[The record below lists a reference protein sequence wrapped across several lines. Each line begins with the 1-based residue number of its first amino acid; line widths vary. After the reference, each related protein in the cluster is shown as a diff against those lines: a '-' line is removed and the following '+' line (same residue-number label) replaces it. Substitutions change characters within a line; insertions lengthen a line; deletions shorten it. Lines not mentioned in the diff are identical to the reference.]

1 MVRSH
6 VSTNILKL
14 MLWQEFSEKLQSIN
28 ARMMLI
34 EAFCEIALKMILD
47 GNLLLL
53 LLVVYCCCLYTV
65 VVVFLPALPV
75 FLLLILLLGNLSP
88 LMSLISKCEEN
99 EHALM
104 ALTKIGKNRKI
115 SSKTAAM
122 IISILLDN
130 LSNSAGFVL
139 CFSSSSLS

>member
-34 EAFCEIALKMILD
+34 EAFCEIALKTILD

-53 LLVVYCCCLYTV
+53 LLVVYCCCML
-65 VVVFLPALPV
+65 
-75 FLLLILLLGNLSP
+75 LLLIY
-88 LMSLISKCEEN
+88 CCCCV
-99 EHALM
+99 
-104 ALTKIGKNRKI
+104 
-115 SSKTAAM
+115 SSCT
-122 IISILLDN
+122 S
-130 LSNSAGFVL
+130 S
-139 CFSSSSLS
+139 FSSSYSSSRKSVTVDEFDFKM